1 METKIAFIGFGE
13 VGQLF
18 GRQLAAQAGVSVSTF
33 DRLFADPEK
42 APKLKAIAADA
53 QVRVASDWADAC
65 RGADVV
71 VSAVT
76 ADAAIEAARQCASA
90 LAASQIYVD
99 LNSIS
104 PTTKAAVAAAVA
116 ASRASF
122 VEFAVMAPVAGPG
135 IAVPILA
142 GGADAAALA
151 ARLNR
156 LGMKI
161 DAVADRI
168 GVASATKLCRS
179 IVIKGLEAI
188 MVDLNAAANAAG
200 VMPAV
205 LASLTAS
212 YPGMDWAE
220 IARTMPGRV
229 KRHGVRRA
237 AEMREAARMLEEAG
251 HDGAF
256 AAAIA
261 DRHEKYAI
269 AENNIGRQTAG
280 GGTHDDAQRERP
292 ATASRRR
299 EGHAAALDPARTS

>member
-1 METKIAFIGFGE
+1 METAIAFIGFGE

-18 GRQLAAQAGVSVSTF
+18 GGQLAAQPGVSVSAF
-33 DRLFADPEK
+33 DRLFADTAK
-42 APKLKAIAADA
+42 APKLEAIAANA
-53 QVRVASDWADAC
+53 NVRVARDWADAC
-65 RGADVV
+65 RGADIV

-76 ADAAIEAARQCASA
+76 ADAAIAAARQCAEA
-90 LAASQIYVD
+90 LAAPQIYVD
-99 LNSIS
+99 LNSVS

-116 ASRASF
+116 PSGASF

-142 GGADAAALA
+142 GGTDAAAVA

-188 MVDLNAAANAAG
+188 MVDLNAAADAAG

-229 KRHGVRRA
+229 ERHGVRRA

-251 HDGAF
+251 LDGAF

-261 DRHEKYAI
+261 DRHEKFAR
-269 AENNIGRQTAG
+269 AAAV
-280 GGTHDDAQRERP
+280 DA
-292 ATASRRR
+292 ATA
-299 EGHAAALDPARTS
+299 